1 MKNLK
6 VSLAWQILIAMVL
19 GILLGSYL
27 HYHSDS
33 REWLVVNLLSPA
45 GRYLYPSD
53 QNDRCCPLSSLR
65 WLSVSPESVMQN
77 SWAAL
82 APKLFSISK

>member
-6 VSLAWQILIAMVL
+6 VSLAWQILLALVL

-33 REWLVVNLLSPA
+33 REWLIANLLPC
-45 GRYLYPSD
+45 GRYLYSSD
-53 QNDRCCPLSSLR
+53 QDDCCADCDLDAGGR
-65 WLSVSPESVMQN
+65 YRGCR
-77 SWAAL
+77 
-82 APKLFSISK
+82 